1 MLKFALIGSGG
12 YVAPRHMKA
21 IHDTGNQL
29 VASLDVHDSVGV
41 IDRYFPD
48 SYFFTE
54 FERFDR
60 FVEKKAGTDQKI
72 DYLVVCSPNHLHD
85 AHVRYGLKAGMD
97 VICEKPIVLNPWNIT
112 SLQRIQEET
121 NHSAFSILQLRLHP
135 SVQKLKEQVDIAPKE
150 QQYDITLTYITPR
163 GHWYYTSWKGDEE
176 KSGGIATNIGVH
188 FFDMLIWIFGKI
200 VSHTVQLREHDRA
213 GGIITFKNAK
223 VKWFL
228 SINAETL
235 PDQKAGKPKALRQL
249 FINDMQVDF
258 SHGFEEL
265 HTESYKKVLND
276 EGFTLEDVE
285 PSISLVSEI
294 RKKTIEKD
302 IHNQH
307 EYVSLPLSKHPFLN

>member
-21 IHDTGNQL
+21 IYDTGNQL

-41 IDRYFPD
+41 IDRYFPG

-60 FVEKKAGTDQKI
+60 FVEKKAGSDHKI

-85 AHVRYGLKAGMD
+85 AHVRYGLKAGMN

-112 SLQRIQEET
+112 SLQRIEEET
-121 NHSAFSILQLRLHP
+121 GHSAFSILQLRLHP
-135 SVQKLKEQVDIAPKE
+135 SVQKLKEEVDRAPKDK
-150 QQYDITLTYITPR
+150 QYDINLTYITPR
-163 GHWYYTSWKGDEE
+163 GHWYYTSWKGDEK

-188 FFDMLIWIFGKI
+188 FFDMLIWIFGEVKDH
-200 VSHTVQLREHDRA
+200 SVQLREHDRA
-213 GGIITFKNAK
+213 AGIITFSYAR

-228 SINAETL
+228 SINADTL
-235 PDQKAGKPKALRQL
+235 PGEKGSRPQALRQL
-249 FINDMQVDF
+249 IIDEQQVDF

-265 HTESYKKVLND
+265 HTESYKMVLAD
-276 EGFTLEDVE
+276 KGFTLKDVE
-285 PSISLVSEI
+285 PSISLVSDI
-294 RKKTIEKD
+294 RKKAVERNIDAE
-302 IHNQH
+302 HA
-307 EYVSLPLSKHPFLN
+307 YVSLPLSKHPFLN